1 MVPIYTVV
9 LYVHGYNRWLVLL
22 AAVLALFVSYRGW
35 LGGRAYGRIEALTS
49 RAFAGLL
56 DLQVLLGLV
65 LYALS
70 PIVRAGLADLGA
82 AMAVRELR
90 FFAVEHIT
98 GMLIALA
105 FLYVGSA
112 RVRRA
117 ATDTEK
123 LRQAAIWQTLTMI
136 SILVSLPWWRPLLRV

>member
-1 MVPIYTVV
+1 M
-9 LYVHGYNRWLVLL
+9 HGYNRWLVLF
-22 AAVLALFVSYRGW
+22 AAALTLFVSYRGW
-35 LGGRAYGRIEALTS
+35 LGGRAYGRADALAG

-70 PIVRAGLADLGA
+70 PIVRTGLGDLGA

-90 FFAVEHIT
+90 FFSVEHIT

-105 FLYVGSA
+105 FVHAGAA

-117 ATDTEK
+117 STDASK
-123 LRQAAIWQTLTMI
+123 LRHAAIWQTLATI
-136 SILVSLPWWRPLLRV
+136 SILVSVPWWRPLLRS